1 MGKTGEKVALQD
13 VLFTNR
19 VSNPNLLLQDDN
31 IKATLLVLGVA
42 AIATAGIGRKFFEM
56 DKMTASVVG
65 GSGTML
71 AASAVTERDAFLCIL
86 ATAYITG
93 TGVAMVQAFRD
104 GRFYVKV
111 DLADLLRLAY
121 DISQKK

>member
-1 MGKTGEKVALQD
+1 MALQD
-13 VLFTNR
+13 VLLTNR
-19 VSNPNLLLQDDN
+19 ISTPNPLLQEDN
-31 IKATLLVLGVA
+31 LKATLLVLGVA

-56 DKMTASVVG
+56 DKMTASVVA

-111 DLADLLRLAY
+111 DLAELLRLAY
-121 DISQKK
+121 DISKKKG